1 MLSNDQ
7 GIKAICL
14 YYGGK
19 DHWRKC
25 YNDIWKWK
33 QIDPAFAE
41 AYESYKIKMN
51 KQNAS
56 GGRKKL
62 SEKDPDW
69 IEKFCEAYIKFRNP
83 RKAAEVTPYS
93 FQSLMRMT
101 DPNDSQYNEEFTK
114 SFKIA
119 GQEISADLE
128 QIALDAAYLIGEGVT
143 SLTQDEA
150 KILDIQSRI
159 SLNTLSKLN
168 PARFGKKLEMQVSG
182 KIDHTHSI
190 SGRAVQLTSLM
201 EEQRLFMQERAS
213 GRSLPMALPPAPEAI
228 DVEYEELEMVKVESE

>member
-93 FQSLMRMT
+93 FSSLMRMT

-114 SFKIA
+114 RFKIA

-182 KIDHTHSI
+182 KVDHVHSLG
-190 SGRAVQLTSLM
+190 GRVNTLTSLM
-201 EEQRLFMQERAS
+201 TEQRQMLKEK
-213 GRSLPMALPPAPEAI
+213 GIYLPAPIPDEEVLEA
-228 DVEYEELEMVKVESE
+228 DFVELEKDAIPR